1 MQENRAG
8 YVYAGAHFAGTLKEL
23 IVQGGYEYVFHYD
36 PEYLTSGLSQIGMNL
51 PLTVTPFVSYALP
64 TFFSNSVSEG
74 WVKRHQAKLAR
85 LDQDDKFGLLLGYG
99 EELIGPIRIL
109 PDMLPEHQAALEN
122 QLIPAKSLKGFQIDF
137 SREEFNE
144 VAMASIGRA
153 SISGVQPKMFL
164 THKAGAKKMLTNAMG
179 IGPYIVKPSPNEFPE
194 LAINEYIIM
203 QLSDKVGFNV
213 ADNFLVP
220 FSCGE
225 MAYVTSRFDI
235 DRTGRHIGFIEDMA
249 SAMDISPGNKSSVAL
264 SYERMLKT
272 AYECCGKHMQVL
284 KDGFLHVLMAYIVG
298 NNDLHLKNM
307 SLIRPM
313 HDSTAIGFTKM
324 YDMVSVAPYKEY
336 DASGELSIWL
346 LQSEVDDA
354 FSTPSYKHHGYYT
367 GHDFMQLAN
376 QLALGEKAGQAL
388 MDKLVMKINKHLE
401 KVLADSMGSEQLKS
415 MIRTRIHNRIDT
427 LYRKRLS

>member
-1 MQENRAG
+1 MQENRVG
-8 YVYAGAHFAGTLKEL
+8 YVYAGAHFAGALKEF
-23 IVQGGYEYVFHYD
+23 IVQGGYEYVFQYA
-36 PEYLTSGLSQIGMNL
+36 PEYLTSGLAQIGVNL
-51 PLTVTPFVSYALP
+51 PLTVTPFESRALP
-64 TFFSNSVSEG
+64 TFFSNLVSEG

-85 LDQDDKFGLLLGYG
+85 LDQDDKFGLLLGHG

-109 PDMLPEHQAALEN
+109 TEMLPEHQAEPEN

-137 SREEFNE
+137 PREEFNE
-144 VAMASIGRA
+144 VAIASLGRA

-203 QLSDKVGFNV
+203 QLCDKVGFNV
-213 ADNFLVP
+213 ADHYLVP

-249 SAMDISPGNKSSVAL
+249 SAMDVSPGNKSSEAL

-272 AYECCGKHMQVL
+272 AYVCCGRHMQVL

-313 HDSTAIGFTKM
+313 HDSAATGFTKM

-354 FSTPSYKHHGYYT
+354 FSTSSYEQYGYYT

-376 QLALGEKAGQAL
+376 QLSLGEKVGQVL
-388 MDKLVMKINKHLE
+388 MDKLVTKIYKCIE
-401 KVLADSMGSEQLKS
+401 KVLADSPGTEQLKDV
-415 MIRTRIHNRIDT
+415 IRTRIQNRINT
-427 LYRKRLS
+427 LYRKKLS

>member
-1 MQENRAG
+1 MQENRVG

-23 IVQGGYEYVFHYD
+23 IVQVGYEYVFHYD

-51 PLTVTPFVSYALP
+51 PLTVTPFVSRALP
-64 TFFSNSVSEG
+64 TFFSNLVSEG

-85 LDQDDKFGLLLGYG
+85 LDQDDEFGLLLGHG

-109 PDMLPEHQAALEN
+109 PDMLPEHQAAPKN
-122 QLIPAKSLKGFQIDF
+122 QLIPVKSLKGFQIDF

-144 VAMASIGRA
+144 VAMASLGRA

-164 THKAGAKKMLTNAMG
+164 THKAGAKKILTNAMG
-179 IGPYIVKPSPNEFPE
+179 IGPYIVKPSPHEFPE

-203 QLSDKVGFNV
+203 QLCDKVGLNV
-213 ADNFLVP
+213 ADHYLVP

-249 SAMDISPGNKSSVAL
+249 SAMDVSPGNKSSVAL

-272 AYECCGKHMQVL
+272 AYESCGKHMQVI

-336 DASGELSIWL
+336 NASGGLSIWL
-346 LQSEVDDA
+346 RQSEVDDA
-354 FSTPSYKHHGYYT
+354 FSTSSDKHHGDYT
-367 GHDFMQLAN
+367 GHDFIQLAN
-376 QLALGEKAGQAL
+376 QLALDEKTGQAL
-388 MDKLVMKINKHLE
+388 MDKLVVKINKHLE